1 VDDLDALAVAWQ
13 RGDRNA
19 FRELVLRLQTPLR
32 IYISSFSVSTEQVEE
47 ILQETFVT
55 CFEKIARY
63 EPRGT
68 FAAWLKAVARNHLID
83 HWRERRRLAEL
94 DQDVALT
101 LIADS
106 ELDDLDEPE
115 PAVERSARLADCL
128 GKLPQRA
135 RTLIERRHLQ
145 ERPLAELARQF
156 KQSMAAL
163 SVALHRIRQ
172 ALRKCIEQ
180 GAAP

>member
-13 RGDRNA
+13 RGDRAA

-32 IYISSFSVSTEQVEE
+32 IYVSSFSVSTEQVEE

-55 CFEKIARY
+55 CFEKIAQY
-63 EPRGT
+63 QPRGA
-68 FAAWLKAVARNHLID
+68 FAAWLKTIARNHLMD

-101 LIADS
+101 LIAGA
-106 ELDDLDEPE
+106 ELDDLETPE
-115 PAVERSARLADCL
+115 PAAARSARLARCL
-128 GKLPQRA
+128 EKLPQRS
-135 RTLIERRHLQ
+135 RTLIERRHLH

-172 ALRKCIEQ
+172 ALRKCIDQEP
-180 GAAP
+180 AS